1 MADYDQQYG
10 DEGVQVAQTSTPPQ
24 QPKGPCFNCGIMGH
38 YTADCRKHKDM
49 CVNYMDFQDPEMNEI
64 PSPTIQPQAN
74 VAQLKAQLDALN
86 EQENDALINLMGGG
100 QSQDFLKA

>member
-1 MADYDQQYG
+1 
-10 DEGVQVAQTSTPPQ
+10 
-24 QPKGPCFNCGIMGH
+24 MGH
-38 YTADCRKHKDM
+38 YAADCRKRKDIR
-49 CVNYMDFQDPEMNEI
+49 VNYMDFQDPEMNEV
-64 PSPTIQPQAN
+64 PGPTIQPQAN